1 MKADEPSSP
10 QPTRPP
16 LPAPNGVELAPGVTI
31 DPGQI
36 HLQYARSSGPGGQ
49 NVNKVNTKTELWI
62 SIAALTG
69 ISESA
74 RARLAKLA
82 GHRLTQSGEIH
93 IAADNHRTQEANR
106 AEAFD
111 RLREL
116 IVQALH
122 EPKRRK
128 KVKISKA
135 AKRRRVDA
143 KKRRGAIKSNRR
155 YSGE

>member
-1 MKADEPSSP
+1 MNPE
-10 QPTRPP
+10 RPAS
-16 LPAPNGVELAPGVTI
+16 LPAAQPIGGQEIAPGVFA
-31 DPGQI
+31 DPNQLR
-36 HLQYARSSGPGGQ
+36 LQYARSSGPGGQ
-49 NVNKVNTKTELWI
+49 NVNKVNTKTELWVPLSGI
-62 SIAALTG
+62 TGLT
-69 ISESA
+69 ENA
-74 RARLAKLA
+74 RNRLIQLA
-82 GHRLTQSGEIH
+82 GHRLTQAGEIH

-116 IVQALH
+116 IVRAKH
-122 EPKRRK
+122 EPKRRR

-143 KKRRGAIKSNRR
+143 KKRRGETKSNRR

>member
-1 MKADEPSSP
+1 MTPDASSP
-10 QPTRPP
+10 IPG
-16 LPAPNGVELAPGVTI
+16 LELAPGVRV
-31 DPGQI
+31 DEGQI
-36 HLQYARSSGPGGQ
+36 RLQYARSSGPGGQ

-62 SIAALTG
+62 PITAIVGLTEAAKT
-69 ISESA
+69 
-74 RARLAKLA
+74 RLAQFA
-82 GHRLTQSGEIH
+82 GYRLTQSGEIH

-106 AEAFD
+106 TEAFD

-116 IVQALH
+116 IVKAQH
-122 EPKRRK
+122 EPKRRR

-155 YSGE
+155 YSEE